1 MHAGSTKDRNCREKF
16 IIDNVEDMLK
26 QKKAVKRMIVLLL
39 IYMELS
45 EKSKSARMKKIKEV
59 INKLN
64 VNPQEQEMLI
74 NISILILREMYGDDE
89 IFEKKKNVYCKEYKK
104 IFIRKN

>member
-26 QKKAVKRMIVLLL
+26 QKKAVKRMIVPLL

-45 EKSKSARMKKIKEV
+45 EKSKNARMKKIKEV

-89 IFEKKKNVYCKEYKK
+89 IFEKKKNIYSKEYKK

>member
-26 QKKAVKRMIVLLL
+26 QKKAVKRMIVPLL
-39 IYMELS
+39 ICMELS
-45 EKSKSARMKKIKEV
+45 EKSKNARMKKIKEV

-89 IFEKKKNVYCKEYKK
+89 IFEKKKNIYSKEYKK